1 MRPHC
6 IAILPAGGTGN
17 RFGSKLPKQYAPV
30 QGKPVLAHSVE
41 TLLADSRVEKV
52 YVALSPEY
60 RSVLDWS
67 VWLGRVVPLTD
78 CVGSSRAETVSLVLR
93 RLRSTYQATDWVLV
107 HDAVRP
113 CLSLSSLR
121 RLLDVVWEDRVGGLL
136 AIPVADTLKRSDEN
150 GRVQVTMDRNR
161 LWAAQT
167 PQMFPLGLLAEA
179 LEKNPEATD
188 EASAMEALGH
198 SPLLVQGEKTNLKVT
213 YPDDLA
219 LVASILA
226 TVSREDTQ

>member
-1 MRPHC
+1 MGPHC

-17 RFGSKLPKQYAPV
+17 RFGTKRPKQYAPV
-30 QGKPVLAHSVE
+30 RGKPLLAHSVE
-41 TLLADSRVEKV
+41 ALLGDPRVEKV

-60 RSVLDWS
+60 LSALDWS
-67 VWLGRVVPLTD
+67 AWQGRVVPLTD
-78 CVGSSRAETVSLVLR
+78 CVGSTRAETVSLVLG
-93 RLRSTYQATDWVLV
+93 RLRSTHQAADWVLV

-121 RLLDVVWEDRVGGLL
+121 RLLDVVWADPVGGLL
-136 AIPVADTLKRSDEN
+136 AIPVSDTLKRSDEK
-150 GRVQVTMDRNR
+150 GRVQATVDRNR

-188 EASAMEALGH
+188 EASAIEALGH
-198 SPLLVQGEKTNLKVT
+198 SPVLVQGEKTNFKVT

-219 LVASILA
+219 LVAPILA
-226 TVSREDTQ
+226 SREEIP